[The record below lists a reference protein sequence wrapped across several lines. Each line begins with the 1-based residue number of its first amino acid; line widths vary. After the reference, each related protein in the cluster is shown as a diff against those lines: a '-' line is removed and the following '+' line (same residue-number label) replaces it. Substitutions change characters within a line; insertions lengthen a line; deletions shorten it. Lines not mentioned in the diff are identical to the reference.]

1 MHCHP
6 QGWEG
11 VLIPSAV
18 LAASLAGSGHCVLMC
33 GGLVS
38 AAARS
43 GGGQLMYH
51 VGRLA
56 GYVALG
62 AVSGWLGGRT
72 VARLPEWGSTAVAW
86 AVGLSFVWIGVAGW
100 RKGSWHFAVPGS
112 AAAGRWITR
121 LTSGRASGHGPAA
134 SPDPIAAYCA
144 EVFYAGA
151 VGLLSIFLPCG
162 WLYGFVLASLS
173 TMDPIEGALLM
184 TAFWAGTL
192 PALVVSR
199 WLVRGLARLTGAFAP
214 KLSAILLIAAGV
226 LPILSRYFTVRS

>member
-11 VLIPSAV
+11 ALIPSAV
-18 LAASLAGSGHCVLMC
+18 LIASLAGSGHCVLMC

-43 GGGQLMYH
+43 GAGQVMYH
-51 VGRLA
+51 FGRLS
-56 GYVALG
+56 GYVTLG

-72 VARLPEWGSTAVAW
+72 VARLPEWGSAAVAW
-86 AVGLSFVWIGVAGW
+86 AVGLSFVWIGVEGW

-112 AAAGRWITR
+112 GAAMRWIAK
-121 LTSGRASGHGPAA
+121 LTSGRASDHGPAA
-134 SPDPIAAYCA
+134 PQDRSGYLA
-144 EVFYAGA
+144 EVFYAGV

-173 TMDPIEGALLM
+173 TMDPVGGALLM

-226 LPILSRYFTVRS
+226 LPILSRYLTVRP

>member
-18 LAASLAGSGHCVLMC
+18 LAASLAGSGHCALMC

-43 GGGQLMYH
+43 GGAQIMYH
-51 VGRLA
+51 LGRLA
-56 GYVALG
+56 GYVILG
-62 AVSGWLGGRT
+62 AVSGWLGGRA

-86 AVGLSFVWIGVAGW
+86 AVGLSFVWIGVSGW
-100 RKGSWHFAVPGS
+100 RSGSWHFAVPGS
-112 AAAGRWITR
+112 AAASRWITR
-121 LTSGRASGHGPAA
+121 LTSGRSSGRGSGSPSDPAA
-134 SPDPIAAYCA
+134 YSA
-144 EVFYAGA
+144 EVLYAAAIGA
-151 VGLLSIFLPCG
+151 LSIFLPCG

-173 TMDPIEGALLM
+173 TADPVGGALLM

-192 PALVVSR
+192 PALVASR

-214 KLSAILLIAAGV
+214 KLSALLLIAAGV
-226 LPILSRYFTVRS
+226 LPILSRYFTVRP